1 MSAEAYAWIVIAAA
15 LVAANL
21 PFLNERLLGVFKR
34 KAATKSLRLRLFEL
48 LIFYGLVAV
57 VAFFA
62 ERQLGPVYAQRWEF
76 YATTVTLFVTLAFPG
91 FVWRYLRKA

>member
-1 MSAEAYAWIVIAAA
+1 MSADAFAWLVIVTA

-34 KAATKSLRLRLFEL
+34 QAATKSLGLRLLEL
-48 LIFYGLVAV
+48 CIFYGITASL
-57 VAFFA
+57 AFLA
-62 ERQLGPVYAQRWEF
+62 ERQLGPVYQQRWEF

-91 FVWRYLRKA
+91 FIWRYLRKN